1 MLIMKQKY
9 QINNNV
15 IASDVEFF
23 VDKGYP
29 LPFARVLSSR
39 GVTSENWSTF
49 FAPTFYDAF
58 EMLNMDKAVE
68 IVGEVMQTQGSVLI
82 YGDYDA
88 DGLSASAL
96 LSLFFTNM
104 GVENSVIIPTREQGY
119 GLHCDLIFKAFEQN
133 WYDLLITVD
142 CGISNKDEV
151 EQLKEAFGDGVD
163 IVVTDHHEI
172 PEMLPNC
179 VCVNPKLGYP
189 FAYLSG
195 SGVAYKL
202 VEALVGREQAT
213 KYADLAIIG
222 TIADMMPML
231 DENRALTNLGL
242 ANFNHRGLRKL
253 AELSNC
259 KDITTKDVALRI
271 SPKINAAGRVG
282 NPYDALTLLLLD
294 ERVPSGVAEKLLEA
308 NEIRRTILEE
318 TIVEAEGKLDGVAI
332 QRDRLV
338 FIAGDNWQHGILG
351 IVANR
356 LREKYNYP
364 TLVMCRDGDNY
375 VGSARGV
382 EGLNLHS
389 LFVECQDLLVKFGGH
404 KSSVGFSVE
413 ANNMPALKQRLV
425 QLLQQYSQEDFASG
439 VVYDVDMD
447 DSLTLL
453 DAYEFCCSLQ
463 PTLPSDVVKF
473 RAQAVVERA
482 NVFGKERNHVSIT
495 LTNGLE
501 LKGFFDFAKFAPA
514 LKTGAEI
521 DVVFTLEKD
530 SYSGNVCGIIVDLTL
545 LNSLHFEDLYK
556 STLLSNYSL
565 KEEQKNIASSNEI
578 VALLQQNSTLAVFD
592 SYQQFCD
599 FSKLY
604 SFDGYSL
611 DFFVQN
617 KPTFKSVVIAPNKSF
632 DYSQYNNVVVFGNYT
647 KYQRIYTQGA
657 RYIDTVG
664 DCNLLKDVK
673 LDRNVCVAVYV
684 ALKNKN
690 KFEAVDSCYT
700 KYLVGKCT
708 YPQFVASI
716 KVFEELNLI
725 DLADDYNLVVYSNK
739 KVELQNSKLFN
750 LLSK

>member
-9 QINNNV
+9 QLNNNV

-23 VDKGYP
+23 VQQGYP
-29 LPFARVLSSR
+29 LAFARVLSSR

-68 IVGEVMQTQGSVLI
+68 IVGEVVQTQGSVLI

-104 GVENSVIIPTREQGY
+104 GIENSVIIPTRDQGY
-119 GLHCDLIFKAFEQN
+119 GLHCDLVLKAFEEN

-142 CGISNKDEV
+142 CGISNKDEIAT
-151 EQLKEAFGDGVD
+151 LKDAFGDGVE
-163 IVVTDHHEI
+163 IVVTDHHEV
-172 PEMLPNC
+172 PESLPDC

-202 VEALVGREQAT
+202 VEALVGRDEAA

-242 ANFNHRGLRKL
+242 QNFNHRGLRKL

-259 KDITTKDVALRI
+259 KEISTKEVALRI

-282 NPYDALTLLLLD
+282 NPYDALTLLLLND
-294 ERVPSGVAEKLLEA
+294 RVPTGVAEKLLET

-318 TIVEAEGKLDGVAI
+318 TILDAEKQLDSVAI
-332 QRDRLV
+332 QSDRLV

-364 TLVMCRDGDNY
+364 TLVMCKDGDNY

-382 EGLNLHS
+382 DGVNLHS
-389 LFVECQDLLVKFGGH
+389 LFVECQDLLIKFGGH
-404 KSSVGFSVE
+404 KSSVGFSVS
-413 ANNMPALKQRLV
+413 ADNMSALKNRLV
-425 QLLQQYSQEDFASG
+425 HLLQQFSQDDFASG

-447 DSLTLL
+447 GDISLV
-453 DAYEFCCSLQ
+453 DAYDFCQSLQ
-463 PTLPSDVVKF
+463 PTLPSDVIKF

-482 NVFGKERNHVSIT
+482 NLFGKERNHVSIT
-495 LTNGLE
+495 LSNGLE
-501 LKGFFDFAKFAPA
+501 LKGFFDYAKYAPA

-556 STLLSNYSL
+556 STLLSNYL
-565 KEEQKNIASSNEI
+565 PVVQEKNTISPTKVA
-578 VALLQQNSTLAVFD
+578 ALLQQNSTLAVFD
-592 SYQQFCD
+592 SYQQFCNY
-599 FSKLY
+599 SKLY

-617 KPTFKSVVIAPNKSF
+617 KSTFKAVVIAPTSQF
-632 DYSQYNNVVVFGNYT
+632 DYSQYNNVLVFANYVD
-647 KYQRIYTQGA
+647 YQREYPQHVKYVGGA
-657 RYIDTVG
+657 TP
-664 DCNLLKDVK
+664 CTLLKDVK
-673 LDRNVCVAVYV
+673 LDRDVCVSVYL

-690 KFEAVDSCYT
+690 RFESIDSCFT

-708 YPQFVASI
+708 YPQFVASV
-716 KVFEELNLI
+716 KVFEELQLI
-725 DLADDYNLVVYSNK
+725 ELKDDYNLVVFANK
-739 KVELQNSKLFN
+739 KVELPNSKLFN
-750 LLSK
+750 LLSI

>member
-9 QINNNV
+9 QLNNNV

-23 VDKGYP
+23 VQQGYP
-29 LPFARVLSSR
+29 LAFARVLSSR

-68 IVGEVMQTQGSVLI
+68 IVGEVVQTQGSVLI

-104 GVENSVIIPTREQGY
+104 GIENSVIIPTREQGY
-119 GLHCDLIFKAFEQN
+119 GLHCDLVLKAFEEN

-142 CGISNKDEV
+142 CGISNKDEIAT
-151 EQLKEAFGDGVD
+151 LKDAFGDGVD
-163 IVVTDHHEI
+163 IVVTDHHEV
-172 PEMLPNC
+172 PESLPDC

-202 VEALVGREQAT
+202 VEALVGRDEAA

-242 ANFNHRGLRKL
+242 QNFNHRGLRKL

-259 KDITTKDVALRI
+259 KEISTKEVALRI

-282 NPYDALTLLLLD
+282 NPYDALTLLLLND
-294 ERVPSGVAEKLLEA
+294 RVPTGVAEKLLET

-318 TIVEAEGKLDGVAI
+318 TILDAEKQLDSVAI
-332 QRDRLV
+332 QSDRLV

-364 TLVMCRDGDNY
+364 TLVMCKDGDNY

-382 EGLNLHS
+382 DGVNLHS

-404 KSSVGFSVE
+404 KSSVGFSVS
-413 ANNMPALKQRLV
+413 ADNMSALKNRLV
-425 QLLQQYSQEDFASG
+425 HLLQQFSQDDFASG

-447 DSLTLL
+447 GDISLV
-453 DAYEFCCSLQ
+453 DAYDFCQSLQ
-463 PTLPSDVVKF
+463 PTLPSDVIKF

-482 NVFGKERNHVSIT
+482 NLFGKERNHVSIT
-495 LTNGLE
+495 LSNGLE
-501 LKGFFDFAKFAPA
+501 LKGFFDYAKYAAA

-556 STLLSNYSL
+556 STVLSNYL
-565 KEEQKNIASSNEI
+565 PVVQEKNTVSPTKVA
-578 VALLQQNSTLAVFD
+578 ALLQQNSTLAVFD
-592 SYQQFCD
+592 SYQQFCNY
-599 FSKLY
+599 SKLY

-617 KPTFKSVVIAPNKSF
+617 KSTFKAVVIAPTSQF
-632 DYSQYNNVVVFGNYT
+632 DYSQYNNVLVFANYVD
-647 KYQRIYTQGA
+647 YQREYPQHVKYVEGA
-657 RYIDTVG
+657 TP
-664 DCNLLKDVK
+664 CTLLNDVK
-673 LDRNVCVAVYV
+673 LDRDVCVSVYL

-690 KFEAVDSCYT
+690 RFESIDSCFT

-708 YPQFVASI
+708 YPQFVASV
-716 KVFEELNLI
+716 KVFEELQLI
-725 DLADDYNLVVYSNK
+725 ELKDDYNLVVFANK
-739 KVELQNSKLFN
+739 KVELPNSKLFN
-750 LLSK
+750 LLSI